1 MKWRIKGAL
10 IVWTKLVNSNI
21 PHICNLIIT
30 ICRTPEFDFWVR
42 KIPCGR
48 EWQPTPVFLL
58 ENLHG
63 QRSLAGYSPW
73 GHRESDTTERLSS
86 TQCVYICVCVCVCVS
101 SLYISSLYIL
111 WGQNF
116 WEWKIEVIS
125 RRMENTE
132 GMLENNSKDP
142 IGLGYWLC
150 EQAHYRVKLHMWLS
164 LIIVEI

>member
-1 MKWRIKGAL
+1 MEGTPTSESEDKFWSCQWWHEFGRDILASLSSFMKWRIKGAL

-63 QRSLAGYSPW
+63 QRNLVGYSLW
-73 GHRESDTTERLSS
+73 GRKESDTTERLHSL
-86 TQCVYICVCVCVCVS
+86 
-101 SLYISSLYIL
+101 SLYDLLFLLYLFIRFFIYKFINMNIYLCISL
-111 WGQNF
+111 Q
-116 WEWKIEVIS
+116 
-125 RRMENTE
+125 M
-132 GMLENNSKDP
+132 
-142 IGLGYWLC
+142 
-150 EQAHYRVKLHMWLS
+150 
-164 LIIVEI
+164 